1 MYKRQHKDYKFVE
14 TTSLTQLEEILLNLG
29 CRTVLVEGGKFVHE
43 KLLTNSKY
51 SLFYE
56 FKSDFDIL
64 NGLNI
69 GDIYKNELPSSFNN
83 IEKITLKDNVLSIYN
98 NK

>member
-1 MYKRQHKDYKFVE
+1 MRC
-14 TTSLTQLEEILLNLG
+14 SLKIQNID
-29 CRTVLVEGGKFVHE
+29 
-43 KLLTNSKY
+43 
-51 SLFYE
+51 LFYE
-56 FKSDFDIL
+56 FKSDFDIS

-69 GDIYKNELPSSFNN
+69 GDIYKNELPSSFKN

>member
-1 MYKRQHKDYKFVE
+1 MDLFECSNDGTFEFQKSSCKSLI
-14 TTSLTQLEEILLNLG
+14 TSMLIL
-29 CRTVLVEGGKFVHE
+29 
-43 KLLTNSKY
+43 Y
-51 SLFYE
+51 
-56 FKSDFDIL
+56 
-64 NGLNI
+64 I